1 VSDKAHGKQGSKK
14 RKWIGTMELAEKL
27 GCHPFSIP
35 RFVKTK
41 PGFPKPVKPFG
52 KNLWDE
58 DEVDAYL
65 AQLLAEKEI
74 AAAI

>member
-1 VSDKAHGKQGSKK
+1 MSKAHGKT

-35 RFVKTK
+35 RFRKTK
-41 PGFPKPVKPFG
+41 KNFPQPVKPFG

-58 DEVDAYL
+58 AEVDAYVED
-65 AQLLAEKEI
+65 LLAAK
-74 AAAI
+74 